1 MERFKKKKEEKIKT
15 FILQLHNRKSMI
27 QIHEEKTREIRA
39 YSCLLN
45 QEHLWSEEIALKKNN
60 SIEKN
65 DKIIFWITLCRLV
78 LSVIS

>member
-1 MERFKKKKEEKIKT
+1 MYMERFKKKKKEEKIKT

-45 QEHLWSEEIALKKNN
+45 QEHL
-60 SIEKN
+60 
-65 DKIIFWITLCRLV
+65 
-78 LSVIS
+78 